1 MSAPPLAPRV
11 GPRRPPPLSVE
22 ELRAHAAL
30 SLERSQARRR
40 VREPLIPWKWGVA
53 ATVLGL
59 AGGAGTVVFDV
70 GRLP

>member
-1 MSAPPLAPRV
+1 MSAPPPVPRAQ
-11 GPRRPPPLSVE
+11 PRRSSPFSVE

-40 VREPLIPWKWGVA
+40 VREPLVPWRWGVA
-53 ATVLGL
+53 AAIVGF
-59 AGGAGTVVFDV
+59 AGGAGTVIFEI